1 MLDYRLMF
9 ALDVRFGSKADIA
22 CAALADNAHNDEI
35 RDNVAKRMRRQPTP
49 FRQRIPVGLGT
60 VRSATKAMQTQVFI
74 SSEPERGGLSR
85 TAISWPIIDI
95 HRANQVAVRRPSS

>member
-1 MLDYRLMF
+1 MF

-35 RDNVAKRMRRQPTP
+35 RDNVAKRMRRQPTHFVSEYQLGWVQCAVP
-49 FRQRIPVGLGT
+49 RRRCKLMFSFRQSL
-60 VRSATKAMQTQVFI
+60 SA
-74 SSEPERGGLSR
+74 GGLSR
-85 TAISWPIIDI
+85 TAISWSIIDI